1 MITTTF
7 IIVIVAFS
15 IYCFNDRNAM
25 YKYLFHPYSI
35 KRNNEH
41 YRFLT
46 HAFIHADTMHL
57 ALNVF
62 ALYMFGYAVESH
74 YYLLDSGEY
83 IGLYTSLFYDK
94 NSADPEEIVRATRIG
109 KIAYLGLFTGG
120 IYAASITEY
129 FKNKNNPSYS
139 SLGASGAIEAII
151 FSYIIIQ
158 PFNTLY
164 LFVLPMPAWLLGIVF
179 LAGSY
184 YLSKRKTGDPEA
196 DRIGHEAHFWGAIFG
211 VIYTVALKPSL
222 VTNIFHSIFNH

>member
-1 MITTTF
+1 
-7 IIVIVAFS
+7 
-15 IYCFNDRNAM
+15 M

-35 KRNNEH
+35 KHNKEH

-62 ALYMFGYAVESH
+62 SLWIFGYTVENVNYVDIFLSDPYTISDEERVH
-74 YYLLDSGEY
+74 AIKLAKLAY
-83 IGLYTSLFYDK
+83 I
-94 NSADPEEIVRATRIG
+94 
-109 KIAYLGLFTGG
+109 GLFTGG

-129 FKNKNNPSYS
+129 LKNKNNPSYS
-139 SLGASGAIEAII
+139 SLGASGAIEAVI
-151 FSYIIIQ
+151 FSFIIIQ
-158 PFNTLY
+158 PFQTLY
-164 LFVLPMPAWLLGIVF
+164 LFVLPMPAWLLGVVF

-211 VIYTVALKPSL
+211 VVYTIALKPSL
-222 VTNIFHSIFNH
+222 VTTLFYSVFKH